1 MTNRKDR
8 SPLVG
13 DIERPHLTVVDS
25 IGDELGGELGGEP
38 LAVRLGH
45 LWNDFIRAADQARD
59 PEGPKGSTS
68 AEPLL
73 DDLKGILQWD

>member
-25 IGDELGGELGGEP
+25 IGDELGGDT
-38 LAVRLGH
+38 LAVRLG
-45 LWNDFIRAADQARD
+45 
-59 PEGPKGSTS
+59 
-68 AEPLL
+68 
-73 DDLKGILQWD
+73 DL

>member
-13 DIERPHLTVVDS
+13 DIERP
-25 IGDELGGELGGEP
+25 
-38 LAVRLGH
+38 
-45 LWNDFIRAADQARD
+45 
-59 PEGPKGSTS
+59 KGSTS
-68 AEPLL
+68 AVPLL

>member
-25 IGDELGGELGGEP
+25 IGDELGGKP

-45 LWNDFIRAADQARD
+45 LWNDFIRAAD
-59 PEGPKGSTS
+59 
-68 AEPLL
+68 
-73 DDLKGILQWD
+73 

>member
-13 DIERPHLTVVDS
+13 NIERPHLTVVDS
-25 IGDELGGELGGEP
+25 IGDELGGEP

-45 LWNDFIRAADQARD
+45 RWNDFIRAADQAR
-59 PEGPKGSTS
+59 ETRKGRRVPPPRYPFWTT
-68 AEPLL
+68 
-73 DDLKGILQWD
+73 

>member
-13 DIERPHLTVVDS
+13 DMERPHLTVVDS
-25 IGDELGGELGGEP
+25 IGDELGGKP

-45 LWNDFIRAADQARD
+45 LWSDFIRAADQARD
-59 PEGPKGSTS
+59 PRS
-68 AEPLL
+68 AEGFHLRDTPSGRLEGHPAMGL
-73 DDLKGILQWD
+73 A

>member
-25 IGDELGGELGGEP
+25 IGDELGGEP

-45 LWNDFIRAADQARD
+45 LWTDFIRAADQGRD

-68 AEPLL
+68 AVPLL